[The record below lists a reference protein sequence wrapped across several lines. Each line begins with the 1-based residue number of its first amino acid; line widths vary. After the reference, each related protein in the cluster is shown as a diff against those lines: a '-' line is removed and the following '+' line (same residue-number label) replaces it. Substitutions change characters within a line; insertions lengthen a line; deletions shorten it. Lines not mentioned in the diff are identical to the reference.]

1 MSRQTELR
9 SASAGIEALRLDPTS
24 LPTRYVTPDPGADG
38 GERTVDL
45 FHDGLIIRRIVG
57 GARMKLNLP
66 FSAYRGIAV
75 RVEDGP
81 EPGTDRV
88 ELVLVH
94 SDGSLDIPLF
104 VASDD
109 TDVVAEWQL
118 WGRRLGLPL
127 LVITPEG
134 AVKDAFDRMGQVL
147 LGRPGP
153 RRRRHST
160 LRSRRPMALM
170 RRKAGGAVAGRA
182 VHREREIIAR
192 S

>member
-75 RVEDGP
+75 RVEDGS

-109 TDVVAEWQL
+109 TDVVAECRCWSL
-118 WGRRLGLPL
+118 PPRAPSRMPSTGWGRCCSDGPARA
-127 LVITPEG
+127 G
-134 AVKDAFDRMGQVL
+134 AGT
-147 LGRPGP
+147 RPC
-153 RRRRHST
+153 
-160 LRSRRPMALM
+160 A
-170 RRKAGGAVAGRA
+170 AG
-182 VHREREIIAR
+182 AR
-192 S
+192 WH